1 MSGVTEFLLIGISW
15 RTAPVDVRGRYAV
28 PADKITER
36 LEAISAIEGV
46 HERFLLSTCNR
57 TEVLVTVSPG
67 KKLEDAVGGVL
78 FAGASREHVYTFR
91 GIHAVIHLF
100 RTTAGL
106 DSMVL
111 GETEILGQVKL
122 AVASAREHKG
132 LGENLEPL
140 LRRALSVGKRVR
152 TETAIG
158 EGTLSVARVGVS
170 LAERVFGNFKKV
182 NALILGAGDTARLV
196 GKHLQAAETGSLTF
210 ANRTLDHAESAA
222 AELGGL
228 ACDLANLEER
238 IRAANLIVVAL
249 DGAPN
254 LLGVDK
260 FDRRSLSRRDR
271 PLLIVDL
278 SIPRVAEP
286 AVAELDGV
294 LYYDLDDVRRI
305 VDENQRERQL
315 ASDTAS
321 SLLVSEV
328 HKFASLQTYASFSPA
343 INKLRS
349 RFVEVADQV
358 MDEVAGSS
366 ASPEMMRLS
375 SELSRRLLDVAL
387 SQMKESARH
396 AQPEDLLSHEYR
408 QFLDNL

>member
-1 MSGVTEFLLIGISW
+1 MSSATEFLLIGISW
-15 RTAPVDVRGRYAV
+15 RTAPVDVRGRYAI
-28 PADKITER
+28 PADKISDR
-36 LEAISAIEGV
+36 LEAISAIDGV
-46 HERFLLSTCNR
+46 HERFVLSTCNR

-67 KKLEDAVGGVL
+67 KKVEDAVGGIL
-78 FAGASREHVYTFR
+78 FAGADTKHVYVFR

-100 RTTAGL
+100 RTSAGL

-122 AVASAREHKG
+122 AVGLARENKG
-132 LGENLEPL
+132 LGEHLEPL
-140 LRRALSVGKRVR
+140 LRRAISVGKRVR

-158 EGTLSVARVGVS
+158 EGTLSVARVGVT
-170 LAERVFGNFKKV
+170 LAERVFGSFEKV
-182 NALILGAGDTARLV
+182 SALILGAGETARLV
-196 GKHLQAAETGSLTF
+196 GKHLQASEIGSLTF
-210 ANRTLDHAESAA
+210 ANRTLDNAESLA

-228 ACDLANLEER
+228 ACDLGNLKER
-238 IRAANLIVVAL
+238 IKSADLVLIAL

-254 LLGVDK
+254 LLGLDE
-260 FDRRSLSRRDR
+260 FDRRALSRRDR

-278 SIPRVAEP
+278 SIPRVADA
-286 AVAELDGV
+286 AVSELDGV

-315 ASDTAS
+315 ASDSAS

-328 HKFASLQTYASFSPA
+328 HKFVSLQTYASFSPA

-349 RFVEVADQV
+349 RFIEVSDQV
-358 MDEVAGSS
+358 MDEVAGES

-375 SELSRRLLDVAL
+375 AELSRRLLDVAL

-396 AQPEDLLSHEYR
+396 AQPKDALTHEYR
-408 QFLDNL
+408 QYLDNL